1 MRSVYKSGAVAAK
14 ELVMPTKQSSQLY
27 TPQLDGNISEFMEKY
42 DNFILDCDGVIYSGN
57 SMLPNSEKTIE
68 LLREH
73 GKNLYYLT
81 NTCTRT
87 REMTQ
92 QKFKKCGFDANLDEI
107 FTSTFITSQLIPKD
121 WKVLSVGVRDM
132 HTELVNQGVNAVQLD
147 DQHEL
152 LHEHIENLEIDPDIR
167 AIVFGYDPSF
177 SVYRLGIV
185 ANYLADPNV
194 KFIVTN
200 EDIYDSVGGRR
211 EPETGSLLASVCAIT
226 GRQPDIIG
234 GKPNTAMFDILR
246 AANPSI
252 KRSRTVIF
260 GDRENTDLQFGMNCG
275 ISSVH
280 VMTGVETRPSSKANY
295 FIESFG
301 RIYEELY

>member
-1 MRSVYKSGAVAAK
+1 MLSVYKQSTMAAK
-14 ELVMPTKQSSQLY
+14 ELATNRLYSTNILTQQLN
-27 TPQLDGNISEFMEKY
+27 GNIAHFMEQY

-57 SMLPNSEKTIE
+57 SILPNSEKTIE
-68 LLREH
+68 LLRQR
-73 GKNLYYLT
+73 GKNVYFFT

-87 REMTQ
+87 RETTQ
-92 QKFKKCGFDANLDEI
+92 EKFKKCGFNANIDEI
-107 FTSTFITSQLIPKD
+107 FTSTYITSKLIPQD
-121 WKVLSVGVRDM
+121 WKVLTVGVPDM
-132 HTELVNQGVNAVQLD
+132 HQELLNQGVNAVLLE

-152 LHEHIENLEIDPDIR
+152 LHEHIENLEIDPEIR
-167 AIVFGYDPSF
+167 AIVFGYDPTF

-200 EDIYDSVGGRR
+200 EDIYDNVGGRR
-211 EPETGSLLASVCAIT
+211 EPETGSLLASVVAIT

-246 AANPSI
+246 QANPNI

-260 GDRENTDLQFGMNCG
+260 GDRSNTDLQFGLN
-275 ISSVH
+275 
-280 VMTGVETRPSSKANY
+280 
-295 FIESFG
+295 
-301 RIYEELY
+301 